1 MKFVLPYFFSLLMI
15 FGSERA
21 CAQLDSSYELL
32 LGNTVAP
39 SAKASAKKKA
49 SQKRKTASEPMVE
62 PPDKPVENGP
72 SPQTTV
78 APAEKAPAPV
88 EPSLAAQA
96 KSLFTAEP
104 GTVLNFYQEQFDPTD
119 PRRNNVEISFAPTF
133 VTNESSSNYSYRNYR
148 SVFSAALL
156 GANVWLTPAMG
167 LGGDF
172 LFSLGADTSADSAT
186 GIRSPVR
193 QEMFDVA
200 LKFRQFFGFS
210 PMSKSVEFD
219 VIYSDYKFNVDSD
232 DVRRSRLV
240 TTGLGLRTVLR
251 VPSSPVLAWTLGGSF
266 FPRLH
271 HSESAAGADLS
282 SGANT
287 DNVRIGLLL
296 GAEMQLSRES
306 QLFWEASASSERN
319 LFNGTAVAVDPNTT
333 VAPKN
338 VSVTNSFYRL
348 SFGYRWGN

>member
-1 MKFVLPYFFSLLMI
+1 MKFVLPCLLSLLMI

-21 CAQLDSSYELL
+21 RAQLDSSYELL

-39 SAKASAKKKA
+39 SAKASVKKKS
-49 SQKRKTASEPMVE
+49 SQKRKTASEPIVE
-62 PPDKPVENGP
+62 PPDKPVENGS
-72 SPQTTV
+72 SPQTVVPT
-78 APAEKAPAPV
+78 EKTPAPV
-88 EPSLAAQA
+88 EPSLTAQA

-104 GTVLNFYQEQFDPTD
+104 GAVLNFYQEQFDPTD
-119 PRRNNVEISFAPTF
+119 HRRNNVEISFAPTF

-148 SVFSAALL
+148 SVFSAAMV

-172 LFSLGADTSADSAT
+172 LFSLGADTSADSTT
-186 GIRSPVR
+186 GVRSPVR

-210 PMSKSVEFD
+210 PVSNSVEFN

-232 DVRRSRLV
+232 DVRRSRLA
-240 TTGLGLRTVLR
+240 TTGLGLKTVLR
-251 VPSSPVLAWTLGGSF
+251 VPSGPALAWTMGGSF

-271 HSESAAGADLS
+271 HTESAAGADLS

-296 GAEMQLSRES
+296 GAEVQLSRES

-319 LFNGTAVAVDPNTT
+319 LFNGTAAAIDPNTT
-333 VAPKN
+333 LAPKN